1 MPKNIECRYCGKK
14 NDAASLECDKCGAS
28 LSDSWI
34 QVYCDRC
41 GLPLGEGIDPVGEC
55 VTCKEPVFLC
65 EKHKKKLAGD
75 EIYCKEHESE
85 CFIATAVFGTPL
97 DPKLDL
103 LRQFRDQWLSSTS
116 LGRAAVYTY
125 YELSPPIARFAR
137 RNDTVKGVLRK
148 TIVEPALKL
157 ARMLMKNDSKKL

>member
-1 MPKNIECRYCGKK
+1 MPKNIECRYCGTK
-14 NDAASLECDKCGAS
+14 NDASFVECDKCGAS

-41 GLPLGEGIDPVGEC
+41 GVPLGDGMDPVGEC

-65 EKHKKKLAGD
+65 DKHTKKVVGD

-97 DPKLDL
+97 DPRIDL
-103 LRQFRDQWLSSTS
+103 LRDFRDQWLSSTS

-125 YELSPPIARFAR
+125 YEISPPIARFAR
-137 RNDTVKGVLRK
+137 NNGLARNVLRRM
-148 TIVEPALKL
+148 IVQPALKL
-157 ARMLMKNDSKKL
+157 AQILLASEND